1 MCPFEFNDNAIIINL
16 FNLSFN
22 FILQEDQ
29 MEMSQ
34 GTKSRYFYESM
45 EKMLKLLEFL
55 MHQDALKIQKD

>member
-1 MCPFEFNDNAIIINL
+1 
-16 FNLSFN
+16 
-22 FILQEDQ
+22 